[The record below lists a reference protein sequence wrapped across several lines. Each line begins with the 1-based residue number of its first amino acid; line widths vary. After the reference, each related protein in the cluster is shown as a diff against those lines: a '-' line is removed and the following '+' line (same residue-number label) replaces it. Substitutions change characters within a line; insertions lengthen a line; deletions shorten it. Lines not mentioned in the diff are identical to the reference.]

1 LIYIPF
7 TGKRKNNMKQYLAG
21 ATDELLQK
29 AQKIRLLITD
39 VDGVLTDGGII
50 FDDNGL
56 EYKKFNVKDGYII
69 SALRRSGIM
78 VGAITGRTSRVVENR
93 CEELNFDFHYHGV
106 MDKRKKFMEIIETL
120 EIELDEV
127 AFIGDDLID
136 LPMLCMVGL
145 SACPADAL
153 PYVSDKVDFVTSLD
167 GGKGCFREVSDM
179 ILTSKGV
186 LEEMIQKLSQKHI

>member
-1 LIYIPF
+1 MQ
-7 TGKRKNNMKQYLAG
+7 NYLSG
-21 ATDELLQK
+21 ITEDLLLK

-56 EYKKFNVKDGYII
+56 ELKKFNVKDGYII
-69 SALRRSGIM
+69 AALRRSGVM

-93 CEELNFDFHYHGV
+93 CEELNFDFHYQGV
-106 MDKRKKFMEIIETL
+106 LDKRKKFLEIVETL
-120 EIELDEV
+120 EIGLDEV

-136 LPMLCMVGL
+136 LPMLSIVGL
-145 SACPADAL
+145 SACPVDAM
-153 PYVSDKVDFVTSLD
+153 PYICDKVDFVSSLG
-167 GGKGCFREVSDM
+167 GGKGCFREFSDL

-186 LEEMIQKLSQKHI
+186 LSEMIEKLSQK